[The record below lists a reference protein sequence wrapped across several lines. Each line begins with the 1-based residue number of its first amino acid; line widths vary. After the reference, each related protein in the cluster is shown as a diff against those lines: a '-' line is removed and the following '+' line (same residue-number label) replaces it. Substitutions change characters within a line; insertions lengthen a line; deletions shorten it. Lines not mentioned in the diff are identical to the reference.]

1 MKKFSIT
8 DIISDYKKE
17 YNFIR
22 ENWKGDVADS
32 YMSYLSNM
40 ESLLVSIEKS
50 LEQINDNFSNV
61 EQIIEQNEEFNSNS
75 DSTQSNDAKII
86 KRRIKK

>member
-1 MKKFSIT
+1 MKNFSIS

-17 YNFIR
+17 YDFIR

-40 ESLLVSIEKS
+40 RSLLVSTEKC
-50 LEQINDNFSNV
+50 LERINNNFSKV
-61 EQIIEQNEEFNSNS
+61 EQIIEETEEFNSNS
-75 DSTQSNDAKII
+75 ESAQSNDVKII

>member
-1 MKKFSIT
+1 MKNFSIS

-17 YNFIR
+17 YDFIR

-40 ESLLVSIEKS
+40 RSLLVSTEKC
-50 LEQINDNFSNV
+50 LEQINNSFSKV
-61 EQIIEQNEEFNSNS
+61 EQIIEETEEFNSNS
-75 DSTQSNDAKII
+75 ESTQSNEAKII